1 MQKNNK
7 IRAFFFSPILIYI
20 IRCIIGFS
28 IGYYLLKTF
37 PRFDFFWALLS
48 ILLVISPEG
57 KDSKRLS
64 MERVKANFI
73 GALSGIIVFSL
84 PIELYFKILIGI
96 AAAALIC
103 KLFNLLNVSRSAIVA
118 IIIVLMERPDESFMA
133 PVERFVSVFI
143 GCIIGL
149 LVTISTAFMI
159 KFVHRKILDLEYH
172 TTNKN

>member
-84 PIELYFKILIGI
+84 PIEMYFKILIGI
-96 AAAALIC
+96 ITATLIC

-159 KFVHRKILDLEYH
+159 KFVHRKILDVEYR
-172 TTNKN
+172 TPNKN